1 MRLRWGYGDERAVGD
16 AVLPIPP
23 NSEKPMWIAQM
34 PDIKA
39 LAGMAFWLW
48 EFLSS
53 PCLDIYGT
61 SQARSRPGDSPMW
74 IAQTIGIEGL
84 AVVTLAADEAHIT

>member
-1 MRLRWGYGDERAVGD
+1 
-16 AVLPIPP
+16 
-23 NSEKPMWIAQM
+23 MWIAQM

-39 LAGMAFWLW
+39 LAGMAVWLW

-53 PCLDIYGT
+53 PCRESYGN
-61 SQARSRPGDSPMW
+61 SQTPGRPGESPMW

-84 AVVTLAADEAHIT
+84 AVVMLAADAAHIT